1 MPLTY
6 EQYTAVDLT
15 ERITSAVS
23 IVGNLF
29 IILTFFFSSSFDK
42 PINRLIFFASW
53 GNIGSSIS
61 CMISDLGP
69 ASLMER
75 SKFNAS
81 GICQV
86 QAFLVQMFRGVDC
99 YWAFFMAINVYLVFF
114 RGYTTH
120 QLRKLDIWY
129 LLACYGLSFIP
140 AFVFLF
146 VSTKERGHVYGSAI
160 VWCWISEEWDWM
172 RLVFLYGIV
181 WITILFAFIVYFMAA
196 KVIWSKREHLNG
208 FLNPLNE
215 TPFANT
221 ITTEI
226 EIIYEERSI
235 VKDASDQGISENVLP
250 CDQYVVDIQA
260 TPQQQY
266 QQQDTQVYQMRRMR
280 SLTREVAQSETNP
293 EAWLYARV
301 AILFFIAMIIT
312 WVPASVNRIWQMAD
326 PSAINFSL
334 NYIESLM
341 LSLQGVWN
349 VIVYVITSQTACQ
362 RLAYQLFP
370 RSSRKKTRLPSGSP
384 ERYPSGGKQRL
395 ESVASK

>member
-1 MPLTY
+1 MSLTY
-6 EQYTAVDLT
+6 AEFEAIDIT
-15 ERITSAVS
+15 ERASAVVS
-23 IVGNLF
+23 ILGNLF
-29 IILTFFFSSSFDK
+29 IILTFFFCSSFDK

-61 CMISDLGP
+61 CLITELGP
-69 ASLMER
+69 ASLGNR
-75 SKFNAS
+75 AKFDAS

-86 QAFLVQMFRGVDC
+86 QGFLVQMFRGVDC

-146 VSTKERGHVYGSAI
+146 ISTKERGHVYGSAI
-160 VWCWISEEWDWM
+160 VWCWISERWDWM

-181 WITILFAFIVYFMAA
+181 WITIILAFIVYWMAA
-196 KVIWSKREHLNG
+196 KVIWSKREHLKG

-215 TPFANT
+215 NPFAST
-221 ITTEI
+221 VTTEI
-226 EIIYEERSI
+226 EITYEERSI
-235 VKDASDQGISENVLP
+235 VKDAGDQGVSESNISSDQYAVE
-250 CDQYVVDIQA
+250 IQA
-260 TPQQQY
+260 MPQQPQE
-266 QQQDTQVYQMRRMR
+266 TQVYHVRRMR
-280 SLTREVAQSETNP
+280 SLTREAAESETNP

-301 AILFFIAMIIT
+301 AILFFLAMIIT
-312 WVPASVNRIWQMAD
+312 WVPASVNRIWQMAN
-326 PSAINFSL
+326 PKTTNFAL
-334 NYIESLM
+334 NYIESLV

-349 VIVYVITSQTACQ
+349 VIVYVITSQTACR
-362 RLAYQLFP
+362 RLAYRMFS
-370 RSSRKKTRLPSGSP
+370 RSSRNKSRLPSGSP

-395 ESVASK
+395 ESVSSK

>member
-1 MPLTY
+1 MSLTY
-6 EQYTAVDLT
+6 EQYRVVDIT
-15 ERITSAVS
+15 ERVTSAVS

-29 IILTFFFSSSFDK
+29 IVLTYFFCSSFDK

-61 CMISDLGP
+61 CLISELGP
-69 ASLMER
+69 ASLMDRE
-75 SKFNAS
+75 KFNAS

-86 QAFLVQMFRGVDC
+86 QGFLVQMFRGVDC
-99 YWAFFMAINVYLVFF
+99 YWAFFMAINVYLIFF
-114 RGYTTH
+114 KGYTAH

-129 LLACYGLSFIP
+129 LVACYGLSFIP

-146 VSTKERGHVYGSAI
+146 IETKSRGRIYGSAV
-160 VWCWISEEWDWM
+160 VWCWISEDWDWM
-172 RLVFLYGIV
+172 RLVFLYVIV
-181 WITILFAFIVYFMAA
+181 WATILFAFIVYVMAA
-196 KVIWSKREHLNG
+196 KVIWSKREHLSG
-208 FLNPLNE
+208 FLNPMNE
-215 TPFANT
+215 NPFANT

-226 EIIYEERSI
+226 EITYEERSI
-235 VKDASDQGISENVLP
+235 VKDAGDQGISESVLHS
-250 CDQYVVDIQA
+250 DQYEVEIQA
-260 TPQQQY
+260 APQQK
-266 QQQDTQVYQMRRMR
+266 QQEPQVYQMRRMR
-280 SLTREVAQSETNP
+280 SLTREVAESGTNP

-301 AILFFIAMIIT
+301 AILFFLAMIIS

-326 PSAINFSL
+326 PSKANFPL

-349 VIVYVITSQTACQ
+349 VIVYIITSQTACR
-362 RLAYQLFP
+362 RLAYQLFS
-370 RSSRKKTRLPSGSP
+370 RSSRTKTRLPSGSP